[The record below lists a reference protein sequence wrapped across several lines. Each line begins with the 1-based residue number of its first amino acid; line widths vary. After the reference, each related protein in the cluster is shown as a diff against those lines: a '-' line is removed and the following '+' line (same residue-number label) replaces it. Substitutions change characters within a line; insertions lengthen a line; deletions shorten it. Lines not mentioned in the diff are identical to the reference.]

1 MSRLITVIPVYNGE
15 KYLDATLESLAQQ
28 TLRPDRVI
36 VQDNCSTDGTQA
48 VVERFRQRYPD
59 LNCEWRQNERN
70 IGGTANFNRAL
81 GFAAEADYLHLLPHD
96 DLIRPHFYERLLAA
110 LGAIGGPTF
119 AYSAYEVI
127 GEDGQ
132 SVPGGDLNCPFPVLF
147 PSEVRE
153 LDLRRFLE
161 WQADLKTICL
171 PAVLMKTGRKS
182 LPIEFSFDYIQAADA
197 VFYAELAAGGFRVFE
212 VTEALCQYRRH
223 IESYTTSNQRR
234 PSAVVA
240 DEWKAMLAIGRLIP
254 QSGPARWLW
263 LQRQQCLL
271 AARSVVK
278 ARLLEDAILSED
290 IRQATR
296 QCVGSLHW
304 WLGNLAVAVR
314 NRIRKVR
321 SEKHK

>member
-15 KYLDATLESLAQQ
+15 RYLGATLESVARQ
-28 TLRPDRVI
+28 TRRPDRVI
-36 VQDNCSTDGTQA
+36 VQDNCSTDGTRA
-48 VVERFRQRYPD
+48 VFEPFAK
-59 LNCEWRQNERN
+59 LGFEWHQNDHN

-81 GFAAEADYLHLLPHD
+81 KFSAEAEYLHLLPTD
-96 DLIRPHFYERLLAA
+96 DLIKPSFYERLIAGMEA
-110 LGAIGGPTF
+110 VTGPAI

-127 GEDGQ
+127 DEKGHLAI
-132 SVPGGDLNCPFPVLF
+132 GGDLACPFPVTK
-147 PSEVRE
+147 PGVIREVAAV
-153 LDLRRFLE
+153 RFLQ

-171 PAVLMKTGRKS
+171 PAVLMKTGRRP
-182 LPIEFSFDYIQAADA
+182 LPSEFSSEYIQASDA
-197 VFYAELAAGGFRVFE
+197 VFYAELAAHGYRVFE

-223 IESYTTSNQRR
+223 AAAYTSSNQRR
-234 PSAVVA
+234 SGAVIV

-271 AARSVVK
+271 AARAAVK

-296 QCVGSLHW
+296 QCVGPLHW

-314 NRIRKVR
+314 DRIRK
-321 SEKHK
+321 SSA